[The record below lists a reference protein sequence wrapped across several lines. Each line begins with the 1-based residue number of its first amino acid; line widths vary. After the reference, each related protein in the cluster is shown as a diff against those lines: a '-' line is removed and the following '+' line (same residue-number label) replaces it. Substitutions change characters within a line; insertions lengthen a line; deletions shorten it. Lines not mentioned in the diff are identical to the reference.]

1 MVKTQM
7 MQNDDMPGEE
17 AEGNIFFFTADGGS

>member
-7 MQNDDMPGEE
+7 MQKDMPGEE